1 MYRNIIRVVA
11 VLFAAFAAAM
21 ALPGFYR
28 MVPASWHGDYKKNR
42 LFGSSGRF
50 HHLEKHLFQR
60 SVRQVRHPVRNPGF
74 EGQRLHARTGRYAGR
89 A

>member
-28 MVPASWHGDYKKNR
+28 MVPASWH
-42 LFGSSGRF
+42 GSSGRF